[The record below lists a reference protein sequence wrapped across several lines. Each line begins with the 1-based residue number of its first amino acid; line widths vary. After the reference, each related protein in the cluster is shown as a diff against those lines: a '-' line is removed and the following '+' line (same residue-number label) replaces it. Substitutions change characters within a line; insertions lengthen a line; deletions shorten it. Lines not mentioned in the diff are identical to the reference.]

1 MIDDL
6 YEVKNYVEFCVGM
19 VDGIAAVSRDTDLL
33 SCFENLS
40 AHLDRAS
47 YTLDDIILWAKNLPV
62 NIEMK
67 YRVKGE

>member
-33 SCFENLS
+33 SCFEN
-40 AHLDRAS
+40 RAR
-47 YTLDDIILWAKNLPV
+47 PV
-62 NIEMK
+62 L
-67 YRVKGE
+67 G